1 MLDATTSQLVAQ
13 DTAAGHGLLEH
24 IGPSPAAAASPDEK
38 RLEVYRTALELYA
51 QKPDW
56 ATFFRKVLGT
66 DGLARALFPAP
77 EQMAE
82 LERSEEYAEIQ
93 QMLARLRGKSTP
105 PPDDSEPTRVITVRL
120 PKSLHESLRT
130 EAHER
135 QTSMNKLC
143 ISKLLQMVDDQLV
156 PVD

>member
-1 MLDATTSQLVAQ
+1 LGVYLEVLEGAKEMLDATTSQLVAQ

-93 QMLARLRGKSTP
+93 QMLARLRASTP
-105 PPDDSEPTRVITVRL
+105 PRRLGTHSRYHQRCPASTSRCGPRPTNAR
-120 PKSLHESLRT
+120 P
-130 EAHER
+130 A
-135 QTSMNKLC
+135 
-143 ISKLLQMVDDQLV
+143 
-156 PVD
+156 

>member
-1 MLDATTSQLVAQ
+1 MLDATTSQLMEQHIAPALGVPEQVEPAMPAS
-13 DTAAGHGLLEH
+13 AAER
-24 IGPSPAAAASPDEK
+24 
-38 RLEVYRTALELYA
+38 RLEVYRLAVELYA
-51 QKPDW
+51 QKLDW

-66 DGLARALFPAP
+66 DGIARQLFPAP
-77 EQMAE
+77 DQMAE
-82 LERSEEYAEIQ
+82 LERSEEYDEIQ
-93 QMLARLRGKSTP
+93 QMLAKLRGKSTP

-143 ISKLLQMVDDQLV
+143 ISKLLQMVDNQLV